1 MPLLKVVGAASYEI
15 EAGKKLVLALEDS
28 GIDVLH
34 RCGGLARCTTCR
46 VEVIDGA
53 VPPMSDLEIE
63 ALETPEMIAQ
73 FRLSCQLHCN
83 NDLTVRVDQRSSEV
97 GIGVG
102 PRPQD

>member
-1 MPLLKVVGAASYEI
+1 MPVLNVVGEKSYEV
-15 EAGKKLVLALEDS
+15 EAGKKLVLALEDA

-46 VEVIDGA
+46 VELIEGD

-73 FRLSCQLHCN
+73 FRLSCQLMCDG
-83 NDLTVRVDQRSSEV
+83 DLTVRVDQRSSEV